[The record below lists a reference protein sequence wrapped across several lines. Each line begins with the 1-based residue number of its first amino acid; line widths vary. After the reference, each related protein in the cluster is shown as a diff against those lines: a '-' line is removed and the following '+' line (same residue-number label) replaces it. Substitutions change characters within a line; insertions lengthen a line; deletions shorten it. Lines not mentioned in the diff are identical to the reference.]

1 MIFLERL
8 TLTYA
13 ELQKWMLKFVDT
25 SILVKHWTI
34 KFIQSIVIVL
44 TYIPVKRKKD
54 FTLHL
59 FFFKKYYH
67 TFFLRGNHYTSAFY
81 RWYCPKII
89 INLPPNFVQ
98 KFLGREDVMRHQ
110 LGIWNEIWSDVITET
125 HYMRHG
131 KGPQRIIGKTTN
143 QRVINIWTEI
153 YHSTNA
159 YLKKLREIRN
169 KKKVCVNDS
178 KRERKQQI

>member
-44 TYIPVKRKKD
+44 TYITVKREKD

-67 TFFLRGNHYTSAFY
+67 IFFRAE
-81 RWYCPKII
+81 II
-89 INLPPNFVQ
+89 TP
-98 KFLGREDVMRHQ
+98 Q
-110 LGIWNEIWSDVITET
+110 LFTHGIV
-125 HYMRHG
+125 R
-131 KGPQRIIGKTTN
+131 R
-143 QRVINIWTEI
+143 
-153 YHSTNA
+153 
-159 YLKKLREIRN
+159 
-169 KKKVCVNDS
+169 
-178 KRERKQQI
+178 

>member
-1 MIFLERL
+1 MLMNFIGCKDRNWFKGNSKSCFCWGWKILTGKKFPTSVTALVMVFLERL

-44 TYIPVKRKKD
+44 TYITVKREKD

-67 TFFLRGNHYTSAFY
+67 TFFRAE
-81 RWYCPKII
+81 II
-89 INLPPNFVQ
+89 TP
-98 KFLGREDVMRHQ
+98 Q
-110 LGIWNEIWSDVITET
+110 LFTHGIV
-125 HYMRHG
+125 R
-131 KGPQRIIGKTTN
+131 R
-143 QRVINIWTEI
+143 
-153 YHSTNA
+153 
-159 YLKKLREIRN
+159 
-169 KKKVCVNDS
+169 
-178 KRERKQQI
+178 

>member
-34 KFIQSIVIVL
+34 KFIQSTVIVL
-44 TYIPVKRKKD
+44 TYIPVKREKD

-59 FFFKKYYH
+59 FSLKN
-67 TFFLRGNHYTSAFY
+67 TTILFLRGNHYTSAFY
-81 RWYCPKII
+81 TWYCPKII
-89 INLPPNFVQ
+89 INLSPNFVQ

-110 LGIWNEIWSDVITET
+110 
-125 HYMRHG
+125 
-131 KGPQRIIGKTTN
+131 
-143 QRVINIWTEI
+143 
-153 YHSTNA
+153 
-159 YLKKLREIRN
+159 
-169 KKKVCVNDS
+169 
-178 KRERKQQI
+178 